1 MVDDQNDQEEC
12 KPHHDDKLREYY
24 QLNVTLLY
32 IVNLIFGDL
41 NKNTKHKLS
50 NNFSC
55 KLYINFHLC

>member
-32 IVNLIFGDL
+32 IVNLFFGDL
-41 NKNTKHKLS
+41 NKKYQNIKQKGLH
-50 NNFSC
+50 
-55 KLYINFHLC
+55 